1 MAVYERTEGIAT
13 VVKFMPLVWAALW
26 RNRTESV
33 LTLLALSV
41 AFALFGTMIT
51 LNAAYQRAID
61 DTRMDRLIVACA
73 FDCGAIPLGYREQ
86 LARIHGVTAVG
97 AQTWIGGHERDEQ
110 HPIMVMFVDQG
121 MRSAWPELP
130 LSPADWRALDANPSG
145 IFLSR
150 QAAARRAVRAGA
162 MVAVT
167 TYLGS
172 NRADGNPAWYF
183 TVLGFVPDPPGWKS
197 GVATPTSNPAT
208 IVGNLSYWENSI
220 HPAERDTVVLM
231 RVAVDRP
238 EHARAVCREI
248 EARFANAT
256 PALYCVPAREDA
268 EETADANINMRQI
281 SLGTGAA
288 GLFMI
293 LFLCANGVAESVRE
307 RLPEFG
313 VLKAMGYG
321 DGRIAALV
329 ILEAAVPTVLAALI
343 GSALARA
350 VDALVAHLAVT
361 GVIDVP
367 EVHAS
372 IAAFGWALAV
382 ALLIALLSA
391 VAPLY
396 RLRHID
402 VAAVMAGR

>member
-1 MAVYERTEGIAT
+1 
-13 VVKFMPLVWAALW
+13 VKFIPLVWASLW
-26 RNRTESV
+26 RNKAEAV

-86 LARIHGVTAVG
+86 LARVPHVTAVG
-97 AQTWIGGHERDEQ
+97 GQLWLGGHEQDEQ
-110 HPIMVMFVDQG
+110 HPITVMFVDEG

-130 LSPADWRALDANPSG
+130 MSPADWRAFDANPSG

-150 QAAARRAVRAGA
+150 EAAARRKVRTGDTLAVN
-162 MVAVT
+162 T
-167 TYLGS
+167 TFGS
-172 NRADGNPAWYF
+172 NRADGNPTWYF
-183 TVLGFVPDPPGWKS
+183 TVLGFMPDPPGWKS
-197 GVATPTSNPAT
+197 GAGSPASNPDT
-208 IVGNLSYWENSI
+208 IVGNLRYWQNSA
-220 HPAERDTVVLM
+220 HLVERDTVNVL

-248 EARFANAT
+248 EARFTNAT
-256 PALYCVPAREDA
+256 PALYCVPARADA

-281 SLGTGAA
+281 SLGIGAA

-293 LFLCANGVAESVRE
+293 LFLSANGVAESVRE
-307 RLPEFG
+307 RLSEFG
-313 VLKAMGYG
+313 VLKALGYG

-329 ILEAAVPTVLAALI
+329 ILETAVPTVLAALI

-350 VDALVAHLAVT
+350 ADALVAHLAVK
-361 GVIDVP
+361 GVIDMP

-372 IAAFGWALAV
+372 IAAFGWALAA
-382 ALLIALLSA
+382 ALLIALASA
-391 VAPLY
+391 VVPLY
-396 RLRHID
+396 RLRHTD